1 MRPNAVYS
9 MESTATENGS
19 ALWLISSRYPY
30 CVHIVAMMP
39 GFQAV
44 EKLVGPFICSPGLY
58 IPLGCPLVVAEE
70 GKPDKWPHYL
80 LGNPQFPAA
89 LNHHTNRNII
99 ASKPEPILHTPR
111 TLGANR
117 GSAMCDYEE
126 FLFEC
131 GHSTILL
138 KSHCHFARND
148 PNHQCLGVKVLRESW
163 RQEGQLCG
171 ACFDDGYRFDN
182 SNRVICHLS
191 SVGGP
196 AYNRRHHL
204 QHHQQQQQQPQQQ
217 QHRRRR

>member
-1 MRPNAVYS
+1 MLNFSLLLRLPAPYLLFWVIYS
-9 MESTATENGS
+9 CRMPACCSRETKTKRSDLII
-19 ALWLISSRYPY
+19 LWLITLSLISG
-30 CVHIVAMMP
+30 I
-39 GFQAV
+39 
-44 EKLVGPFICSPGLY
+44 
-58 IPLGCPLVVAEE
+58 
-70 GKPDKWPHYL
+70 
-80 LGNPQFPAA
+80 
-89 LNHHTNRNII
+89 HHTIKNIKAPRPLLVLKSPPTLVENRR
-99 ASKPEPILHTPR
+99 P
-111 TLGANR
+111 
-117 GSAMCDYEE
+117 AMCDYEE

-191 SVGGP
+191 SLGGP
-196 AYNRRHHL
+196 AYNRHHHL
-204 QHHQQQQQQPQQQ
+204 QHQHQHQQQ